1 MFSVGGFIKAVP
13 AVIFNVIPQCFVF
26 LIAVSVFPALR
37 QWHSGV
43 SCIDL
48 PLRRV
53 ERIYAVMPELFSVCR
68 QHHVVTLLRIGAVVL
83 QYHFPLQLQCF
94 GKCEIICDYFMG
106 KVTRPVVS
114 NRFVKAL
121 VCVIS
126 APAFP
131 PLFPA
136 SAAVPDV
143 YLSFRVSVLVYG
155 ENALR
160 LSYDFAQFLKYL
172 FCLHIT

>member
-1 MFSVGGFIKAVP
+1 MFTVGGFVKVVP

-26 LIAVSVFPALR
+26 LIAAPVLPALLQR
-37 QWHSGV
+37 HSGV

-53 ERIYAVMPELFSVCR
+53 ECIYAVMPEIFSVCR
-68 QHHVVTLLRIGAVVL
+68 QHHIVTFFRIGAVVL
-83 QYHFPLQLQCF
+83 QYRFPLQFQCF

-143 YLSFRVSVLVYG
+143 YLSFRVSVFVYG
-155 ENALR
+155 EDAFC
-160 LSYDFAQFLKYL
+160 LSYDFA
-172 FCLHIT
+172 